1 MFAFENAEPEAF
13 GIPAEA
19 VAKLEESYERLGVR
33 IHGYMLI
40 GGRKVL
46 AERYWGVYGA
56 DTNHRMYSVTK
67 SFTAVAVGLLIKNGL
82 VKLTDKICDYFPEKL
97 PEDGAHPWC
106 AEMTIEDMLSMR
118 TCYEATTFKVY
129 DSEDWTESFFKVK
142 PTHVPGTV
150 FNYDTSSSHVLAAL
164 VEKLSS
170 MSMLDYMRKEMLD
183 ELGFSKG
190 AYIITDPVGVAQG
203 GSGMMSTLRD
213 VACVAY
219 VCNHYGMVDGREM
232 LPADFVRSATTKQVP
247 TDLQSALDEKMGYG
261 YFCWM
266 PREEGFV
273 FYGMGGQLAVCFPKL
288 DFIYMTMADTIG
300 QPAGLQLIYDCFYNH
315 IYPYL
320 KERREENPLAFAGEE
335 KEVTAERYARAEAEL
350 RSRTQNVTYNFYPNK
365 LNWSSVTF
373 DWEKCE
379 MHFVIP
385 AGAFTLHFG
394 LESGKTQT
402 FLNTGYQCEC
412 RGYWKMG
419 QFMVEAYMVDEEQGH
434 VRMAFAWKDNRL
446 SLRSVAT
453 NDPFV
458 KEPAM
463 KKCFSG
469 FAAAEKVIV

>member
-1 MFAFENAEPEAF
+1 MFTFKNGKPEEF

-19 VAKLEESYERLGVR
+19 VAKLEESYQQLGVR

-40 GGRKVL
+40 GGDKVL
-46 AERYWGVYGA
+46 AERYWGVYDA
-56 DTNHRMYSVTK
+56 ETNHRMYSVTK
-67 SFTAVAVGLLIKNGL
+67 SFTAVAVGLLVKNGL

-118 TCYEATTFKVY
+118 TCYEATTFKCY
-129 DSEDWTESFFKVK
+129 DSEDWTESFFRVK

-150 FNYDTSSSHVLAAL
+150 FQYDTSSSHVLAAL
-164 VEKLSS
+164 VEKLSG

-183 ELGFSKG
+183 ELGFSKD

-213 VACVAY
+213 VAAVAY
-219 VCNHYGMVDGREM
+219 VCNHYGVVDGKEM
-232 LPADFVRSATTKQVP
+232 LPVDFVRRATSNQVP
-247 TDLQSALDEKMGYG
+247 TNLQPTLDEQMGYG

-266 PREEGFV
+266 PRKEGFV

-300 QPAGLQLIYDCFYNH
+300 SPAGLQLLYDCFYNH

-320 KERREENPLAFAGEE
+320 KERRKENPLAFAGEE
-335 KEVTAERYARAEAEL
+335 QEAVAEHYALGEREIRE
-350 RSRTQNVTYNFYPNK
+350 RTQNVTYRFYPNK
-365 LNWSSVTF
+365 LNWSSVSF
-373 DWEKCE
+373 DWEKGE

-385 AGAFTLHFG
+385 AGTFTLQFG
-394 LESGKTQT
+394 LESGKTQA
-402 FLNTGYQCEC
+402 FLNTGYKCEC

-419 QFMVEAYMVDEEQGH
+419 QFMIETYMVDEEQGN
-434 VRMAFAWKDNRL
+434 VRMAFAWKDNRM
-446 SLRSVAT
+446 SMRSVAT

-458 KEPAM
+458 NEPAM
-463 KKCFSG
+463 KKCFLG
-469 FAAAEKVIV
+469 FAAAEAVQ